1 MIQALT
7 GTIAEAFDLLHAIT
21 PSFTVLI
28 DSLYSSRDI
37 YKCNSVWTYS
47 YCHEDFSITL
57 RR

>member
-7 GTIAEAFDLLHAIT
+7 GTIAEAFDLLHFIT

-37 YKCNSVWTYS
+37 YKCNNVWTFS
-47 YCHEDFSITL
+47 YCLEDFSITL